1 MLFVEFL
8 KPFLNRVLKVHD
20 TCGVFSLHAI
30 PGLIAALLGAI
41 FACCANYTEYN
52 TDLYVIYRARTS
64 DANPDGRSSIEQAG
78 FQLIGLV
85 VTLGVAFVSGAL
97 TGVLLRLPVF
107 EQLSV
112 DVEMF
117 DDEAQWVT
125 PDDYA
130 LKLTFASSNAQQP
143 AAASPAAP
151 AAATNSTPA
160 AAPAEGEAAKTED
173 SKV

>member
-1 MLFVEFL
+1 M
-8 KPFLNRVLKVHD
+8 HD

-52 TDLYVIYRARTS
+52 TDLYVIYRARAS

-97 TGVLLRLPVF
+97 TGVLLRLPIF

-130 LKLTFASSNAQQP
+130 LKLTFASSNAQQQP
-143 AAASPAAP
+143 AAAASPAPAAP
-151 AAATNSTPA
+151 AATNSTPA